1 MDHDENSK
9 LSAEDID
16 APLVDEALAATD
28 RNPDLNR
35 THELELEV
43 ARLQEALR
51 DTASEGQKFAKDAFN
66 KTVRER
72 PISAALVVGL
82 VSFLYGLT
90 R

>member
-28 RNPDLNR
+28 RNPYLNR

-66 KTVRER
+66 KKVRER